1 MAGGLSSATGGA
13 ASDKS
18 ASSARPSPSGSGRG
32 QSEQNRTQ
40 TRHPANQS
48 DQNRTQPRQ
57 SSQTPSARAGR
68 GRNFLSKMWLGNG
81 GQNVTASQASHKTEL
96 SLQKDALFSDLYQEA
111 RCAAPSAQL
120 SYSLRSRLERV
131 ERLERRGVVSR
142 IREGCSPLFIAC
154 KKGNV
159 EIVEYLVSVCD
170 ADLEQ
175 RGLYEVQDDRSVH
188 NVTPLWCASVA
199 GKYRV
204 VDVLVRYGA
213 DVNSMSDTGSTPVRS
228 ACFMTHLDIVK
239 LLVTSNADIQKPN
252 YNGGTCLINSVQ
264 SVELCEFLLRHG
276 ANVNAQDIQCKT
288 ALHYAIQEHR
298 FETTKLLLSYGAN
311 PFLESRYKDDA
322 LQTACLK
329 GAAEIFQYLTTALD
343 YSHERIASAFELLG
357 STFLDEHH
365 DSQKCLQYWRA
376 ACEVREK
383 SGLTK
388 QIQLP
393 KKQYRYASEFVD
405 RAELESY
412 STDIDALRLQSLIIC
427 ERILGVQHKDM
438 IYRLMFRGA
447 AYADSLQ
454 YHHCIDLWKYALEL
468 RIAKDTVLYCDT
480 CFTAQAL
487 VKLFLDLKDKSGSGV
502 HNISVRPDDV
512 IHTLELLLSDLN
524 FCSSL
529 LEIAPVYKRQQESWD
544 KVLRIISHLLHLV
557 TQLDKTP
564 QQELPLRKKV
574 HRLVHIMDPRTT
586 HGDSL
591 LHLSV
596 SKSNTLRTQNFF
608 EEGGQSG
615 NLFPSL
621 HVVRL
626 LIECGARL
634 NSTNALD
641 STPLH
646 TAAASSNFKQDVVDT
661 LLRHGAHIDV
671 KDAQGVR
678 PSVLLAANPAS
689 SVSITRFLSL
699 KCLCAQVINNH
710 KLPYK
715 GEVPQVLETFI
726 EAH

>member
-1 MAGGLSSATGGA
+1 
-13 ASDKS
+13 
-18 ASSARPSPSGSGRG
+18 
-32 QSEQNRTQ
+32 
-40 TRHPANQS
+40 
-48 DQNRTQPRQ
+48 
-57 SSQTPSARAGR
+57 
-68 GRNFLSKMWLGNG
+68 MWLGNG
-81 GQNVTASQASHKTEL
+81 GSDETETQASPKKNPAVQKE
-96 SLQKDALFSDLYQEA
+96 SLFPDLYQEA
-111 RCAAPSAQL
+111 RSAAPSAQL
-120 SYSLRSRLERV
+120 SYALRSRLERV
-131 ERLERRGVVSR
+131 ERAERKGIVSR
-142 IREGCSPLFIAC
+142 IKEGCSPLFIAC

-159 EIVEYLVSVCD
+159 EIVEYLVGVCD

-204 VDVLVRYGA
+204 VDVLTRYGA

-239 LLVTSNADIQKPN
+239 LLVNGNADIQKPN

-298 FETTKLLLSYGAN
+298 DETTKLLLSYGAN

-329 GAAEIFQYLTTALD
+329 GAADIFQYLTTALD
-343 YSHERIASAFELLG
+343 YPPERIASAFELLG

-365 DSQKCLQYWRA
+365 DIQKCLQYWRA
-376 ACEVREK
+376 ACQVREK

-393 KKQYRYASEFVD
+393 KKQYRYASEFVS
-405 RAELESY
+405 RAELESM
-412 STDIDALRLQSLIIC
+412 SHDIDALRLQSLIIC

-447 AYADSLQ
+447 AYADSFQ
-454 YHHCIDLWKYALEL
+454 YNHCIDLWKYALEL
-468 RIAKDTVLYCDT
+468 RISKDTVLYCDT

-524 FCSSL
+524 LCSSL
-529 LEIAPVYKRQQESWD
+529 LNVSPVYKRQQESWD
-544 KVLRIISHLLHLV
+544 KVLKIISHLLHLI

-564 QQELPLRKKV
+564 QQELPLRKRV
-574 HRLVHIMDPRTT
+574 HRLVHIMDPRTIL
-586 HGDSL
+586 GDSL

-596 SKSNTLRTQNFF
+596 SKSNTLRTQTFF

-634 NSTNALD
+634 NATNVFE

-646 TAAASSNFKQDVVDT
+646 TASSGQNFKQEVVET
-661 LLRHGAHIDV
+661 LLRNGAHIDV
-671 KDAQGVR
+671 KDAGGVR
-678 PSVLLAANPAS
+678 PSKILAANPAS
-689 SVSITRFLSL
+689 SVSIQRFLSL
-699 KCLCAQVINNH
+699 KCLCAQKISDYD
-710 KLPYK
+710 LSFK
-715 GEVPQVLETFI
+715 GEVPEVLETFI

>member
-1 MAGGLSSATGGA
+1 M
-13 ASDKS
+13 
-18 ASSARPSPSGSGRG
+18 
-32 QSEQNRTQ
+32 
-40 TRHPANQS
+40 
-48 DQNRTQPRQ
+48 
-57 SSQTPSARAGR
+57 
-68 GRNFLSKMWLGNG
+68 SKMWLGSG
-81 GQNVTASQASHKTEL
+81 GTVSAPTQKPDL
-96 SLQKDALFSDLYQEA
+96 SGQHDILFTDLYQEV

-131 ERLERRGVVSR
+131 ERCDRKGLVSR

-159 EIVEYLVSVCD
+159 EIVEYLMGLCD

-239 LLVTSNADIQKPN
+239 LLVTNSADIQKPN
-252 YNGGTCLINSVQ
+252 FNGGTCLINSVQ

-298 FETTKLLLSYGAN
+298 FETTKLLLSFGAN
-311 PFLESRYKDDA
+311 PYLESRYKDDA

-329 GAAEIFQYLTTALD
+329 GAAEIFQYLTNALD
-343 YSHERIASAFELLG
+343 YSAERIASAFELLG

-365 DSQKCLQYWRA
+365 DSQRALQYWRA

-383 SGLTK
+383 AGLSK

-393 KKQYRYASEFVD
+393 KKQYRYASEFTN
-405 RAELESY
+405 RSELDALSL
-412 STDIDALRLQSLIIC
+412 DLDALRLQSLIIC

-438 IYRLMFRGA
+438 IYRLMYRGA

-468 RIAKDTVLYCDT
+468 RIAKDTILYCDT

-487 VKLFLDLKDKSGSGV
+487 VKLFLDLNEKHGAGLLTSA
-502 HNISVRPDDV
+502 VRPEDV
-512 IHTLELLLSDLN
+512 IHTIELLLSDLSN
-524 FCSSL
+524 CSTL
-529 LEIAPVYKRQQESWD
+529 MEIAPVYKRQQESWD
-544 KVLRIISHLLHLV
+544 KVLKIISHLLHLV
-557 TQLDKTP
+557 TQLSRKPLT
-564 QQELPLRKKV
+564 ELPLRKKI
-574 HRLVHIMDPRTT
+574 HRLVHLMDPRTT
-586 HGDSL
+586 QGDSL
-591 LHLSV
+591 LHLAV
-596 SKSNTLRTQNFF
+596 SKSNSLKTQNFF
-608 EEGGQSG
+608 EDGGQMG

-621 HVVRL
+621 AVAKL
-626 LIECGARL
+626 LVECGARL
-634 NSTNALD
+634 NATNALE

-646 TAAASSNFKQDVVDT
+646 TASCLANFKQEVVEL
-661 LLRHGAHIDV
+661 LLRHGGHIDMKNV
-671 KDAQGVR
+671 EGVR
-678 PSVLLAANPAS
+678 PAHLLAANPAS
-689 SVSITRFLSL
+689 TVSITRYLSL
-699 KCLCAQVINNH
+699 KCLCAQVISNNN
-710 KLPYK
+710 LPFK
-715 GEVPQVLETFI
+715 GEVPEVLETFI